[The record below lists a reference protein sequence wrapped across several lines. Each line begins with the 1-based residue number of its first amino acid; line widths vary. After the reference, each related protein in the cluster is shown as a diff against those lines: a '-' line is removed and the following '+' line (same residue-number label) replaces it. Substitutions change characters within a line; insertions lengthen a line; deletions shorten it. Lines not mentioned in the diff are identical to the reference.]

1 MAYHQRER
9 DLSDDFDCAALPY
22 YGKPE
27 HLKYT
32 QKPNG
37 REDIVMSIRV
47 PDHVDFPNV
56 DGKKARHRRDGAGN
70 SDRPFHDDDLVKKC
84 GLVMAELNR
93 RNPDDKQI
101 GIYIKDHEMRIMSV
115 YGHLDSTV
123 EAARLIK
130 RIFTA
135 YSQGQHRKIDP
146 LNMVTLAS
154 EESNVINLHEEKDRF
169 VHFPSDYDVSRLP
182 AQMKMS
188 YTRLKN
194 FIEKHFETVSVTQ
207 NGLHAHGIVLSGT
220 NRFNVDAGAAL
231 AIRGINRM
239 LDGEIVSEKWLNKS
253 LPEVIESTEGRP
265 ETPNYHGIVDAEHES
280 EEIVPG
286 QSVKLFAPRQ
296 P

>member
-1 MAYHQRER
+1 MAYHDRQLAE
-9 DLSDDFDCAALPY
+9 DFDDVALPL

-27 HLKYT
+27 YLKYL

-47 PDHVDFPNV
+47 PDHVDYPNV
-56 DGKKARHRRDGAGN
+56 DGKKSKHRRDGAGN

-84 GLVMAELNR
+84 GLVMTELNR
-93 RNPDDKQI
+93 RNEEDKQI
-101 GIYIKDHEMRIMSV
+101 GIYIKDPEMRIMSV

-135 YSQGQHRKIDP
+135 YSQDQHRKIDP
-146 LNMVTLAS
+146 LKMVTIAS
-154 EESNVINLHEEKDRF
+154 EDSNVILLHEEKDRF
-169 VHFPSDYDVSRLP
+169 VHFPAEYDVSRLP
-182 AQMKMS
+182 STMKMS
-188 YTRLKN
+188 YSRLKN
-194 FIEKHFETVSVTQ
+194 FIEKHFETVSVTP

-239 LDGEIVSEKWLNKS
+239 LDGEVISEKWLNKS
-253 LPEVIESTEGRP
+253 LPEAIASTEGRP
-265 ETPNYHGIVDAEHES
+265 ETPNYHGIVEPEQS
-280 EEIVPG
+280 EDQKVPS
-286 QSVKLFAPRQ
+286 QSVKIFAPS
-296 P
+296 